1 MESQVEEGLHNLEEP
16 KVQKKKRRY
25 WEKAHGLNKKLHERR
40 IGEDRDQKVS
50 LQSVRS

>member
-40 IGEDRDQKVS
+40 IRDQKVS